1 MTLEVKMAVKIT
13 IDEGKCTGDEFC
25 IDGCPIPC
33 YRINEKT
40 GKAMFISET
49 ECLGC
54 KNCEE
59 VCPTGAITV
68 EIIKER
74 A

>member
-1 MTLEVKMAVKIT
+1 MAVKIV
-13 IDEGKCTGDEFC
+13 IDEEKCTGDEFC

-33 YRINEKT
+33 YQINGST
-40 GKAMFISET
+40 GKAMLIREA

-59 VCPTGAITV
+59 VCPTGAISV
-68 EIIKER
+68 EIIEER
-74 A
+74 K